1 MTFRIQTST
10 DQEGVTFSL
19 SGQLDT
25 TGFSELQKLLDRSAN
40 GHPIIIDLRDIQLVD
55 RYGVAALAACE
66 RAGIELRNCPAY
78 VRDWMSR
85 EIQNGKGPN

>member
-1 MTFRIQTST
+1 M
-10 DQEGVTFSL
+10 FSL
-19 SGQLDT
+19 SGQLNT
-25 TGFSELQKLLDRSAN
+25 EGFSELQRLIEHSAN

-66 RAGIELRNCPAY
+66 AAGIEIRNCPAY

-85 EIQNGKGPN
+85 ETQND